1 MLSFCKSKWHLAR
14 ARNWVVN
21 KMARGRQAGP
31 RKRGNASASDPDHNA
46 ALPALEDVGEFALLS
61 MIGSSPTF
69 NETVR
74 RMGRIAM
81 RDASVL
87 IEGETGS
94 GKEVAARAIH
104 YLGARRG
111 RPFIPVNCG
120 AVPDSLIEA
129 EFFGHGRGAFTD
141 AREARAGLI
150 AQAHGGTLFL
160 DEIDSLTPK
169 AQVSLLRFLQDQK
182 YKPVGRDIELA
193 ADVRIIAATNRS
205 LIALANSDRF
215 RTDLLHRLRIL
226 YLYIPPLRE
235 REGDAEMLAQHFLR
249 HYVRKYNLPPKRF
262 APESLRW
269 IRHHRWEGNVRE
281 LDNAVHRE
289 VVLADGDVIR
299 FDIVNSETEPTQPTV
314 NSSGD
319 DYATLDFQSA
329 KAKAV
334 HDFERGYLT
343 RILQI
348 AHGNVSAAARIA
360 EKERRAFGKLLKK
373 HQISREQFK

>member
-1 MLSFCKSKWHLAR
+1 VPSLDA
-14 ARNWVVN
+14 
-21 KMARGRQAGP
+21 AGDESP
-31 RKRGNASASDPDHNA
+31 P
-46 ALPALEDVGEFALLS
+46 PLEGVGEFALLS
-61 MIGSSPTF
+61 MIGASRVF

-74 RMGRIAM
+74 RMGRIAVH
-81 RDASVL
+81 DASVL

-120 AVPDSLIEA
+120 AIPDSLIEA

-182 YKPVGRDIELA
+182 YKPVGRDVEVK
-193 ADVRIIAATNRS
+193 ADLRIIAATNKS
-205 LIALANSDRF
+205 LSTLANSGRF
-215 RTDLLHRLRIL
+215 RSDFLHRLRIL

-235 REGDAEMLAQHFLR
+235 REGDAELLAQHFLR
-249 HYVRKYNLPPKRF
+249 RYLKKYSLAPKRF
-262 APESLRW
+262 TPEALRW
-269 IRHHRWEGNVRE
+269 IRHHRWEGNLRE

-289 VVLADGDVIR
+289 VVLSESDVIK
-299 FDIVNSETEPTQPTV
+299 FDVVASEVEPTEV
-314 NSSGD
+314 MVKSRAE
-319 DYATLDFQSA
+319 DYATLNFQCA

-334 HDFERGYLT
+334 DAFERGYLA

-348 AHGNVSAAARIA
+348 ANGNVSAAARIA

-373 HQISREQFK
+373 HGISREQFR

>member
-1 MLSFCKSKWHLAR
+1 MLAR
-14 ARNWVVN
+14 FAIANGIQRGQEIGSFN
-21 KMARGRQAGP
+21 KMAIGWQAGP
-31 RKRGNASASDPDHNA
+31 RKRRNASAPDTDHNA

-169 AQVSLLRFLQDQK
+169 AQVALLRFLQDQK
-182 YKPVGRDIELA
+182 YKPVGRDVELE
-193 ADVRIIAATNRS
+193 ADVRIIAATNKS

-235 REGDAEMLAQHFLR
+235 RVEDISVLARHFAQKFAMR
-249 HYVRKYNLPPKRF
+249 MKKRIETIPVE
-262 APESLRW
+262 AMKTMQAYPW
-269 IRHHRWEGNVRE
+269 PGNVRE
-281 LDNAVHRE
+281 LGNFIERAVILSTGSDL
-289 VVLADGDVIR
+289 VVPL
-299 FDIVNSETEPTQPTV
+299 SELKSPTTPSHDSV
-314 NSSGD
+314 V
-319 DYATLDFQSA
+319 TLEEA
-329 KAKAV
+329 
-334 HDFERGYLT
+334 ERKH
-343 RILQI
+343 ILQVLRDSRWTL
-348 AHGNVSAAARIA
+348 GGPGGAAARLGM
-360 EKERRAFGKLLKK
+360 KRTTLHSKMRKLG
-373 HQISREQFK
+373 IVRPS

>member
-1 MLSFCKSKWHLAR
+1 
-14 ARNWVVN
+14 
-21 KMARGRQAGP
+21 MAIGRQVTSGKTHQTPAVDSHDNAGP
-31 RKRGNASASDPDHNA
+31 I
-46 ALPALEDVGEFALLS
+46 ALEDVAEFALLS
-61 MIGSSPTF
+61 MIGSSPVF

-104 YLGARRG
+104 YLGARRS

-150 AQAHGGTLFL
+150 AQAQGGTLFL

-182 YKPVGRDIELA
+182 YKPVGRDVEVE

-205 LIALANSDRF
+205 LTALANSERF
-215 RTDLLHRLRIL
+215 RSDLLHRLRIL

-235 REGDAEMLAQHFLR
+235 REGDAELLAQHFLR
-249 HYVRKYNLPPKRF
+249 HYVKKYDLSPKRF
-262 APESLRW
+262 SAEALEW
-269 IRHHRWEGNVRE
+269 IRRHPWEGNVRE

-289 VVLADGDVIR
+289 VVLSDGDLIR
-299 FDIVNSETEPTQPTV
+299 FDVVAAETESRSQTV
-314 NSSGD
+314 KTSGD
-319 DYATLDFQSA
+319 DYAALDFQSA

-334 HDFERGYLT
+334 EHFERTYLT
-343 RILQI
+343 RILQK
-348 AHGNVSAAARIA
+348 ARGNVSAAARIA

-373 HQISREQFK
+373 HRISREQFE

>member
-1 MLSFCKSKWHLAR
+1 
-14 ARNWVVN
+14 
-21 KMARGRQAGP
+21 MAIGRQAGP
-31 RKRGNASASDPDHNA
+31 RKRRNVSAPDRDHNA
-46 ALPALEDVGEFALLS
+46 AVPALEDVGEFALLS
-61 MIGSSPTF
+61 MIGSSPIF

-169 AQVSLLRFLQDQK
+169 AQVALLRFLQDQK
-182 YKPVGRDIELA
+182 YKPIGRDVELE
-193 ADVRIIAATNRS
+193 ADVRIIAATNKS

-249 HYVRKYNLPPKRF
+249 HYLKKYNLPPKRF

-269 IRHHRWEGNVRE
+269 IGQHRWEGNVRE

-299 FDIVNSETEPTQPTV
+299 FDVANSETKPTHPTV
-314 NSSGD
+314 NSSAD